1 MRLKNLIAQQLY
13 FLQLA
18 DVLRVMFGMFTAP
31 NFLKHFA
38 DFSEKTLWN
47 DSAVRQS
54 VRGPVLDHGVL

>member
-1 MRLKNLIAQQLY
+1 MRLKKLIAQQLY

-38 DFSEKTLWN
+38 DFSEKTL
-47 DSAVRQS
+47 
-54 VRGPVLDHGVL
+54 